1 MVGLLWIIFPIIM
14 LPQCLI
20 ENFDWEILMSRYVPD
35 FVKRCCRRRGRGY
48 VLCLWKWKGLQYLM
62 CFKIIPCIEKTFLKG
77 NKGIHWDYS
86 LELSFMGI
94 RNCANQ
100 SCYCCVSAGLLP
112 NSAYFL
118 FLVLFLHAYF
128 TILQLLM

>member
-1 MVGLLWIIFPIIM
+1 
-14 LPQCLI
+14 
-20 ENFDWEILMSRYVPD
+20 
-35 FVKRCCRRRGRGY
+35 
-48 VLCLWKWKGLQYLM
+48 M

-100 SCYCCVSAGLLP
+100 SCYCCLSAGLLP
-112 NSAYFL
+112 NS
-118 FLVLFLHAYF
+118 VKVQRSVHV
-128 TILQLLM
+128 